1 MYKFQGA
8 DTVPLTAV
16 NLRKAILFQSII
28 FSIYHVA
35 STVLSISGLQ
45 NITLHH
51 VFSNLFY

>member
-8 DTVPLTAV
+8 DTGPLTA

-28 FSIYHVA
+28 FSFYHVA

-51 VFSNLFY
+51 VFSNFFY